1 MARQYPVREK
11 PLTLSSPLG
20 TLQAMRGGLKTAPAA
35 RTARA
40 TRIDLLQT
48 FALRSSASSRGRI
61 GTFARLTSAVAV
73 VAMVVA
79 PVEGSAGAGPA
90 RPPSIVGIAKE
101 YVDAGA
107 VARGVREDRASIHRV
122 KI

>member
-1 MARQYPVREK
+1 
-11 PLTLSSPLG
+11 
-20 TLQAMRGGLKTAPAA
+20 MRGGLKTAPAA

-40 TRIDLLQT
+40 TRIDLLLET
-48 FALRSSASSRGRI
+48 FALRPSSASSRVRI

-79 PVEGSAGAGPA
+79 PVEGSDGAGPA
-90 RPPSIVGIAKE
+90 RPLSIVGIAKE
-101 YVDAGA
+101 YVNAGA
-107 VARGVREDRASIHRV
+107 VARGVREDREAIHRV